1 MNVNFFLKN
10 RRESVS
16 NEQCKVQSDCKSQ
29 AIYKQQSAESLLI
42 PNQQSANLLKLE
54 HTGTWRFSIP
64 VCMQY
69 PFYNPKIVECITGCP
84 SSSHFHFWVIYSE
97 EPNHQNLEHVSPLKE
112 PFGFFVKLNSGL
124 HIELKQTILQVLLLT
139 FEFSKLTLELS
150 DFFFRE
156 DAS

>member
-1 MNVNFFLKN
+1 M
-10 RRESVS
+10 
-16 NEQCKVQSDCKSQ
+16 
-29 AIYKQQSAESLLI
+29 QSAIGIAFYGLS
-42 PNQQSANLLKLE
+42 PSNLQFAKCRKPA
-54 HTGTWRFSIP
+54 HSQPTKCKITKVGTHRHMEVFNTYMYAIP
-64 VCMQY
+64 VLQ
-69 PFYNPKIVECITGCP
+69 KDAKCITGCP